1 MSNYDEHD
9 TIAELENRH
18 ENLRRKAR
26 RKPSWRRARDSV
38 AEELIERKRERVT
51 ELEQELPGEDQ
62 SPAAVAATNLLQ
74 GGSKR
79 TDIAELRQE
88 QERHRDDIAE
98 LEAQ

>member
-1 MSNYDEHD
+1 MTNDDND

-26 RKPSWRRARDSV
+26 RKPKWRRARDTV
-38 AEELIERKRERVT
+38 AEELIERKRDRVA
-51 ELEQELPGEDQ
+51 ELERELPGEDQ

-74 GGSKR
+74 GGVER
-79 TDIAELRQE
+79 TDIAELRRE

-98 LEAQ
+98 LEKQ